1 MESAKQA
8 YQKKLVDTR
17 ATSNGLQLIYEKL
30 CRAPIYKWL
39 VLLLGIP
46 VVVWIYGLFLMKRR
60 EDPYNEVFHNVKEQ
74 LDAEGVYE
82 RLVSKYITQIN
93 QKHSFFNE
101 QVHSANVEKEA
112 KRWADEKY
120 TEIINW
126 EVEKQLHASGKQRI
140 TFDHV
145 FTELLGKRLFVLL
158 TFVPGVLMYV
168 LMYVFGN
175 PYQKFIVERLAM
187 SVFVVIGVAFFV
199 FTILY
204 LSPFQ
209 PAANILGESA
219 TPEQIA
225 AFNSLYGLDQPYF
238 VQLWN
243 ALKGIVTFDLGT
255 SFTGNENVADSIFR
269 RFPITM
275 VLAVISLLMAIMI
288 AIPIGIIA
296 ATKPNSFFDYTFM
309 FIALIG
315 LSIPNFWQGLI
326 FILNFSIKLQWLPA
340 TFSPDNWLSI
350 IMPAVVLGTALT
362 ASIAR
367 MTRSST
373 LEIIHEDYMLT
384 AKAKGLSNQQVLW
397 KHGVRNAMIP
407 IITVIGLLFGGML
420 GGAAVTEK
428 VFNISGIGSFI
439 VDKQFIPDIPSV
451 MGGVVYIAI
460 TISLVN
466 LLIDVLYAFFDPRIR
481 TKMKHY

>member
-1 MESAKQA
+1 MEAVKSQN
-8 YQKKLVDTR
+8 QKHL
-17 ATSNGLQLIYEKL
+17 TSSTKAGNGLQQSYEKL
-30 CRAPIYKWL
+30 CLAPVYRWL
-39 VLLLGIP
+39 VYVVGFP
-46 VVVWIYGLFLMKRR
+46 VVLIVALLYVIKKK
-60 EDPYNEVFHNVKEQ
+60 EDPYLKMYEKVKKSFEEKGRFEQ
-74 LDAEGVYE
+74 LAATYKLQHQ
-82 RLVSKYITQIN
+82 RKQ
-93 QKHSFFNE
+93 SFFQ
-101 QVHSANVEKEA
+101 QVSHSENISKEA
-112 KRWADEKY
+112 MRWANETYQK
-120 TEIINW
+120 EINA
-126 EVEKQLHASGKQRI
+126 EVAKLLQTAGKQRV
-140 TFDHV
+140 TFDTT
-145 FTELLGKRLFVLL
+145 FTELLENRRFVLL
-158 TFVPGVLMYV
+158 TFVPGLIMYV
-168 LMYVFGN
+168 LLYLLGN
-175 PYQKFIVERLAM
+175 PYIKFIGERLAM
-187 SVFVVIGVAFFV
+187 SVFVVIGVAFLV

-204 LSPFQ
+204 ISPFN

-219 TPEQIA
+219 TREQIA
-225 AFNSLYGLDQPYF
+225 AFNHLYGLDQPYF

-243 ALKGIVTFDLGT
+243 ALKGIVTFDLGK
-255 SFTGNENVADSIFR
+255 SFTGNEDVVDSIMR

-275 VLAVISLLMAIMI
+275 VLAVLSLLMAIMI

-340 TFSPDNWLSI
+340 TFSPNNWLSI

-373 LEIIHEDYMLT
+373 LEIIHEDYMVT
-384 AKAKGLSNQQVLW
+384 AKAKGLTKQRVLW

-428 VFNISGIGSFI
+428 VFNISGLGSFI

-481 TKMKHY
+481 TKMKH